1 MFRLRKL
8 GCWQPN
14 VTVRSTFRL
23 RDSVFDSTG
32 RGSVPVGRLPRLC
45 FWLLSAS
52 SNREVTYCG
61 IEVLI
66 RPGSS
71 MNCVLMSYRRAFQ
84 LR

>member
-8 GCWQPN
+8 GCWRPT
-14 VTVRSTFRL
+14 VTWRSTFRL

-52 SNREVTYCG
+52 DNFEMTYCG

-66 RPGSS
+66 RPASF
-71 MNCVLMSYRRAFQ
+71 MNCVLMSYCRAFQ